1 MMKKRALAKTY
12 ARAFYSFFETD
23 YERTKKALLRINR
36 FLEKYPGL
44 TIFFDHPRIRLAEKQ
59 KMILKIVGLNYA
71 PELEEFLFLLT
82 EKRALGILPE
92 IIREMETIH
101 RYRHGITPVVINSAH
116 PLATGEKEIL
126 LRRLTETI
134 GEKFSAD
141 FAVQEDLIAG
151 LVIRVGDRVLD
162 NSLKKH
168 LRDMREN
175 LLHPLTAKNTSIN

>member
-1 MMKKRALAKTY
+1 MMKKPLAKAY
-12 ARAFYSFFETD
+12 ARTFYTFFAVD
-23 YERTKKALLRINR
+23 YERIKKVLLRINR

-59 KMILKIVGLNYA
+59 KMVLKIVGLDYA
-71 PELEEFLFLLT
+71 PELEELLFLLT
-82 EKRALGILPE
+82 EKRGLGILPE

-101 RYRHGITPVVINSAH
+101 WHRHGITPVAIRSAH
-116 PLATGEKEIL
+116 PLAPAEKETL

-141 FAVQEDLIAG
+141 FAVQEDLLAG

-162 NSLKKH
+162 NSLKKYM
-168 LRDMREN
+168 RDIREN
-175 LLHPLTAKNTSIN
+175 LLHLRVTQTAT